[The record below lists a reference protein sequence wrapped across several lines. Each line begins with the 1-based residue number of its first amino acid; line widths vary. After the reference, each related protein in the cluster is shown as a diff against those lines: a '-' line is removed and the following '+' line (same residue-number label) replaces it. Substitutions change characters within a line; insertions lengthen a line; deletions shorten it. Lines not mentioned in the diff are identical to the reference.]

1 MQSTKQKG
9 YNAAIGANHGFI
21 CIPKSQFIIP
31 KSIMKATIVTIGD
44 EILIGQIVDTNSG
57 YIAKA
62 LDKIG
67 VQTTEMLS
75 ISDDKQHI
83 LNTFSALQNKVDLVI
98 ITGGLGPTK
107 DDITKHTFC
116 EYFDDTFVR
125 NQEVEDHIVALF
137 TKLNFSVTQ
146 INKDQALLPSKA
158 QVLKNNYGTA
168 AGMWMQKGTTIFVSM
183 PGVPYEMKGI
193 VNEQLIPKIV
203 AEFKRPYIIHKTI
216 LTYGQGESLVAERI
230 EDWENNLPEFIKLA
244 YLPSPGRV
252 RLRLTARG
260 ENNEVLEKAI
270 QENVQSLAKIIGDI
284 IVGFDEDETIEVIIG
299 RLLRQQGKTIATA
312 ESCTGGKIAQML
324 TSVAGASDYFRGS
337 VISYDTETKI
347 SVLGVDAKTIEKYT
361 VVSASVA
368 SEMVLGIQK
377 LMKTDYAIATTG
389 NAGPSKGDADAEV
402 GTVFIALATPKAVF
416 VEEFNFGQPRD
427 KVIHRTANK
436 ALEMMQA
443 AILKDAFK

>member
-1 MQSTKQKG
+1 
-9 YNAAIGANHGFI
+9 
-21 CIPKSQFIIP
+21 
-31 KSIMKATIVTIGD
+31 MKATIVTIGD

-75 ISDDKQHI
+75 ISDDKNHI
-83 LNTFSALQNKVDLVI
+83 LDTFASLQDKVDLVI

-107 DDITKHTFC
+107 DDITKKTFC
-116 EYFDDTFVR
+116 DYFEDVFVR

-137 TKLNFSVTQ
+137 TKLNFIPTQ

-158 QVLKNNYGTA
+158 LVLKNNYGTA
-168 AGMWMQKGTTIFVSM
+168 AGMWMKKGETVFVSM

-193 VNEQLIPKIV
+193 VNEELIPKIIS
-203 AEFKRPYIIHKTI
+203 EYKRPYIVHKTI
-216 LTYGQGESLVAERI
+216 LTYGQGESMVAERI
-230 EDWENNLPEFIKLA
+230 ENWENNLPEYIKLA

-260 ENNEVLEKAI
+260 ENEEVLQKAI
-270 QENVQSLAKIIGDI
+270 QENIQSLTTIIGDI

-312 ESCTGGKIAQML
+312 ESCTGGKIAQIL
-324 TSVAGASDYFRGS
+324 TSVAGASNYFRGS
-337 VISYDTETKI
+337 VVSYATDTKI
-347 SVLGVDAKTIEKYT
+347 SVLGVSAQTIEKYT
-361 VVSASVA
+361 VVSAAVA
-368 SEMVLGIQK
+368 SEMALGIQK
-377 LMKTDYAIATTG
+377 LLKADYAIATTG

-402 GTVFIALATPKAVF
+402 GTVFIALATPEAVF
-416 VEEFNFGQPRD
+416 TEEFNFGQPRD
-427 KVIHRTANK
+427 KVIDRTTNK
-436 ALEMMQA
+436 ALEILQKE
-443 AILKDAFK
+443 ILKNPFN